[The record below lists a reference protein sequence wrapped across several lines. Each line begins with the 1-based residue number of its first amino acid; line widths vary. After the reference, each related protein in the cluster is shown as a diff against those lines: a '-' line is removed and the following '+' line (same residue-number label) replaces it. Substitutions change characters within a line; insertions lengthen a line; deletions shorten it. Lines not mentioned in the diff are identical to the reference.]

1 MNRLWLLR
9 MALLVLL
16 AWLAAG
22 VLAGFLLEPPPAL
35 IGGRRA
41 AAPPRLDLRLGVADV
56 GAAAARL
63 EKTPMWGVQRDGKP
77 LPPPK
82 KAEETAKA
90 IEWRLLAAVE
100 RNGEYLAVI
109 QVDKDKPQPV
119 KEGESLPDG
128 GKLLKVRR
136 DRVVVSDAEGNQRE
150 IRTYVE

>member
-9 MALLVLL
+9 MVLLVLL
-16 AWLAAG
+16 AWLTAG
-22 VLAGFLLEPPPAL
+22 VLAGYLLEPPPGL

-41 AAPPRLDLRLGVADV
+41 AALPSIDV
-56 GAAAARL
+56 RFAAPDVEAARARL

-82 KAEETAKA
+82 KPEEAAKA

-109 QVDKDKPQPV
+109 QVDKNKPQPV
-119 KEGESLPDG
+119 REGDELPDG

-136 DRVVVSDAEGNQRE
+136 DGVIVSDAEGNRRE
-150 IRTYVE
+150 IKTYVE